1 MVSKLRSGK
10 IPVHVLRQILGNMSR
25 GESVVSPTV
34 GVDVGITKSKGK
46 YIVTSSD
53 PITGAVRNLAWHAV
67 NVSANDVA
75 TSGIMPDTINVVAL
89 FPSGTEVQSI
99 IKFMKEINKSAR
111 EIGITV
117 AGGHT
122 EITPGL
128 DRPIIVVTAFGSG
141 DLFLTSGGA
150 KPNDVLLMTK
160 SAGIEG
166 TSIISQLKKIRQI
179 APKRIL
185 NSARSLG
192 DYMSIVEEARLSFK
206 TARVHAM
213 HDVTEGGV
221 LGAAYEMS
229 LASGLGIEIQ
239 NEAIPIDEATRRI
252 CEMSHID
259 PLTLLGSGSL
269 LIACVPRDG
278 VKVKSTLEEAGIECT
293 SIGTFLSNSKQRYLV
308 TSKGRKQLL
317 ESSISDGLWGALDKY
332 S

>member
-10 IPVHVLRQILGNMSR
+10 IPVHVLQQILGNISR
-25 GESVVSPTV
+25 GESVVTPSV
-34 GVDVGITKSKGK
+34 GVDVGVTKSKGR
-46 YIVTSSD
+46 YIITSSD

-89 FPSGTEVQSI
+89 FPSQTRVQSI
-99 IKFMKEINKSAR
+99 IKFMKDMNQSAR

-128 DRPIIVVTAFGSG
+128 DRPIVIVTALGSG

-160 SAGIEG
+160 TAGIEG
-166 TSIISQLKKIRQI
+166 TSIISQLSKIRRM

-192 DYMSIVEEARLSFK
+192 DCMSVVEEARLAFK
-206 TARVHAM
+206 TGHVHAM

-239 NEAIPIDEATRRI
+239 KQAIPIAEATRRI
-252 CEMSHID
+252 CEVSQTD

-269 LIACVPRDG
+269 LIACASGDD
-278 VKVKSTLEEAGIECT
+278 VKVKSTLERAGIQCA
-293 SIGTFLSNSKQRYLV
+293 SIGRFLSNSRQRYLV
-308 TSKGRKQLL
+308 TSKGNIRLQ
-317 ESSISDGLWGALDKY
+317 ESSISDGLWRALEEY